1 MTPLNRK
8 LLREV
13 RANAGSL
20 FVVVVIIAFGTG
32 SYVGMGAAQRV
43 LETSQAAYYSAY
55 RFADFWVDLKKAPQ
69 TEIER
74 LGDIPGVESIESRVV
89 FDVILDLPDQ
99 TRPVNGRLISV
110 PERPD
115 ATTLNDIYMVRGTG
129 FSPDRDEELI
139 VSESFAKAHGLE
151 PGDRIHLILNRRR
164 EAFTIVGTCISPEY
178 VYLVRGEGDLIPD
191 PEHFGVLYVKE
202 RYARDVL
209 DFQDASN
216 NVVGRFANIS
226 TARKDAVLDEIK
238 QRLEPY
244 GVFAAFQRDQ
254 QASNRFLTDEIKG
267 LRVSAV
273 VTPIIFLI
281 VSAMGLSVLLR
292 RLVER
297 QRVTIGTLKAIGYS
311 NGVLFRHFIRFGLIV
326 GLVGG
331 LGGCVVG
338 IGLRQMLID
347 VYKEFYHF
355 PKYIVEAHPELM
367 LHGIAISLVFAVLGA
382 LRGARRV
389 LRLQPA
395 ESMRAKPPE
404 KGSAILLERW
414 RYLWRRLDFKTHLA
428 LRDVFRNKGRT
439 ISGIAS
445 TAIACSLLIM
455 TFSMFDAALFMVAFQ
470 FEHTNRGNATIGMRD
485 ARNEEA
491 LFEGEQLPGVIYAE
505 PTFGIVCDI
514 RNGRYSRR
522 QAVVGLNHP
531 HLLTVPRD
539 ADLDPI
545 TIPAEGLVLSKKLA
559 SILHISVGDTIELTP
574 VRGRPE
580 PRRAFVAGTVDSF
593 IGLDCYAS
601 INYLSN
607 VVGEPPSV
615 NGIQTLIDDNARP
628 AFFAAIKELPNAQG
642 LSLNRDAQK
651 SIEGTF
657 VRSLRF
663 SLGIMIL
670 FAGVI
675 GCGSLINLATVEI
688 GDRTREIST
697 LRVLGYHPREIA
709 GVYLRQNAVLFGI
722 GLLLAIPLGYV
733 LDVLMA
739 RAYDTELFRMPV
751 IFRWQAIG
759 WSLLISVVFIVVAQ
773 LVVLRKIR
781 RLDWLEGVKVK
792 E

>member
-1 MTPLNRK
+1 MKPLNRK
-8 LLREV
+8 LLRELW
-13 RANAGSL
+13 ANVGAL
-20 FVVVVIIAFGTG
+20 FVVVVIIAFGAG

-43 LETSQAAYYSAY
+43 LETSQSAYYSAY
-55 RFADFWVDLKKAPQ
+55 RFADFWVDLKKAPL
-69 TEIER
+69 TEVER
-74 LGDIPGVESIESRVV
+74 LGAIPGVEIVQSRVV
-89 FDVILDLPDQ
+89 FDVILDLPAQ
-99 TRPVNGRLISV
+99 TRPINGRLISV
-110 PERPD
+110 PDRHD
-115 ATTLNDIYMVRGTG
+115 GAALNDIYLIRGAG
-129 FSPDRDEELI
+129 FSDDRPEEVI
-139 VSESFAKAHGLE
+139 VSDSFARTHHLN

-164 EAFTIVGTCISPEY
+164 EAFTIVGTCVSPEY
-178 VYLVRGEGDLIPD
+178 VYMVRGAGDLIPD
-191 PEHFGVLYVKE
+191 PQHFGVLYVKE

-209 DFQDASN
+209 DFQDACN
-216 NVVGRFANIS
+216 NVVGRFAAIS
-226 TARKDAVLDEIK
+226 ASRREATLDEIE
-238 QRLEPY
+238 RCLEPY
-244 GVFAAFQRDQ
+244 GVFSAILRDQ
-254 QASNRFLTDEIKG
+254 QASHRFLSDEIKG

-273 VTPIIFLI
+273 VTPVIFLA
-281 VSAMGLSVLLR
+281 VSAMALSVLLR

-297 QRVTIGTLKAIGYS
+297 QRVTIGTLKALGYS
-311 NGVLFRHFIRFGLIV
+311 NASLFRHFVWFGLFV

-331 LGGCVVG
+331 LAGCGVG
-338 IGLRQMLID
+338 LLLRQSLIN
-347 VYKEFYHF
+347 VYQEFYHF
-355 PKYIVEAHPELM
+355 PRYIVETHPDLM
-367 LHGIAISLVFAVLGA
+367 LHGVAISLVFSVLGA

-414 RYLWRRLDFKTHLA
+414 RWLWRRLDFKTHLA

-439 ISGIAS
+439 ISGVAA
-445 TAIACSLLIM
+445 TAIAGSIMIM

-470 FEHTNRGNATIGMRD
+470 FEYTNRGNVTIGMRD
-485 ARNEEA
+485 ARDVDA
-491 LFEGEQLPGVIYAE
+491 LYEGRDLPGVIYAE
-505 PTFGIVCDI
+505 PTFGVVCDI

-522 QAVVGLNHP
+522 QSIVGLASSHI
-531 HLLTVPRD
+531 LTVPRD
-539 ADLDPI
+539 ADLAPI
-545 TIPAEGLVLSKKLA
+545 SIPAEGLVLSEKLA
-559 SILHISVGDTIELTP
+559 SILHVSAGDSIEMKP
-574 VRGRPE
+574 IRGRPE
-580 PRRAFVAGTVDSF
+580 PRRAFVAGIVDSF

-601 INYLSN
+601 LAYLSE

-615 NGIQTLIDDNARP
+615 NGIQAILDENERP
-628 AFFAAIKELPNAQG
+628 AFFTAVKATPNAQG
-642 LSLNRDAQK
+642 ISLNRDAQK

-697 LRVLGYHPREIA
+697 FRVLGYQPREIA
-709 GVYLRQNAVLFGI
+709 GIYLRQNAVLFGL
-722 GLLLAIPLGYV
+722 GLLLAVPLGYA

-751 IFRWQAIG
+751 VFRMKAIG
-759 WSLLISVVFIVVAQ
+759 WSLLISVFFIVIAQ
-773 LVVLRKIR
+773 WVVLRKIR

>member
-1 MTPLNRK
+1 MKPLNRK
-8 LLREV
+8 LLREL

-20 FVVVVIIAFGTG
+20 VVVIVIIAFGAG

-55 RFADFWVDLKKAPQ
+55 RFADFWVDLKKAPL

-74 LGDIPGVESIESRVV
+74 LGDIPGVETIQSRVV
-89 FDVILDLPDQ
+89 FDVILDLPNQ
-99 TRPVNGRLISV
+99 SRPVNGRLISI
-110 PERPD
+110 PEKRD
-115 ATTLNDIYMVRGTG
+115 ASTLNDIYLIRGTG

-139 VSESFAKAHGLE
+139 VSDSFATTHGLL
-151 PGDRIHLILNRRR
+151 PGDQIHLILNRRR
-164 EAFTIVGTCISPEY
+164 QAFTIVGTCVSPEY
-178 VYLVRGEGDLIPD
+178 VYLVRGAGDLIPD

-202 RYARDVL
+202 RYARDAL

-216 NVVGRFANIS
+216 NVVGRFADIS
-226 TARKDAVLDEIK
+226 ESRRTAVLDEIER
-238 QRLEPY
+238 RLDAF
-244 GVFAAFQRDQ
+244 GVFSAIQRDQ

-273 VTPIIFLI
+273 VTPVIFLA
-281 VSAMGLSVLLR
+281 VSAMALSVLLR

-297 QRVTIGTLKAIGYS
+297 QRVTIGTLKALGYS
-311 NGVLFRHFIRFGLIV
+311 NAVLFRHFIWFGLVV

-331 LGGCVVG
+331 LAGCGVG
-338 IGLRQMLID
+338 LLLRHSLIE

-355 PKYIVEAHPELM
+355 PRYIVEAHPDLM
-367 LHGIAISLVFAVLGA
+367 LHGIAISLLFSVIGA

-404 KGSAILLERW
+404 KGNAILLEKW
-414 RYLWRRLDFKTHLA
+414 RSVWRRLDFKTHLA

-439 ISGIAS
+439 ISGISA
-445 TAIACSLLIM
+445 TAISCSIMIM

-470 FEHTNRGNATIGMRD
+470 FEYTNRGNATIGMRD
-485 ARNEEA
+485 ARNAEA
-491 LFEGEQLPGVIYAE
+491 LYEGRELPGVIYSE
-505 PTFGIVCDI
+505 PTFGVVCDI
-514 RNGRYSRR
+514 RNGRFSRR
-522 QAVVGLNHP
+522 QAILGLDRP
-531 HLLTVPRD
+531 HVLTVPRD
-539 ADLDPI
+539 AALAPI
-545 TIPAEGLVLSKKLA
+545 AIPSDGLVLSEKLA
-559 SILHISVGDTIELTP
+559 AILNVSAGDSIELTP
-574 VRGRPE
+574 IRGRPE
-580 PRRAFVAGTVDSF
+580 PRSAFVAGTVDSF

-601 INYLSN
+601 ISYLSE
-607 VVGEPPSV
+607 VVGEPASV
-615 NGIQTLIDDNARP
+615 NGIQATIDDHQRP

-670 FAGVI
+670 FSGVI

-709 GVYLRQNAVLFGI
+709 GIYLRQNAVLFGL
-722 GLLLAIPLGYV
+722 GLLLAIPMGYGLV
-733 LDVLMA
+733 VLMA

-751 IFRWQAIG
+751 VFRWQAIG
-759 WSLLISVVFIVVAQ
+759 WSLLISAVFVVVAQ
-773 LVVLRKIR
+773 LAVVRKIR